1 MRKACSCCRR
11 QIDCINTFSLSL
23 SRLLE
28 ELDEPLLLVPFFKS
42 SPRLVFE
49 LLLDLLWWDDDDDF
63 ERLDEDDDDL
73 DEELFEPP
81 PDFPFSSFFL
91 SGVEG
96 LDDEFAEDDDEFFDF
111 DEDDEEVGS
120 DLWIISP
127 NKFLNWSSLFFVFEV
142 SGCKNSI
149 L

>member
-1 MRKACSCCRR
+1 M
-11 QIDCINTFSLSL
+11 
-23 SRLLE
+23 
-28 ELDEPLLLVPFFKS
+28 
-42 SPRLVFE
+42 
-49 LLLDLLWWDDDDDF
+49 
-63 ERLDEDDDDL
+63 
-73 DEELFEPP
+73 DEELFEP

-96 LDDEFAEDDDEFFDF
+96 LDDEFAEDDDVFFDF

-142 SGCKNSI
+142 SGCKSSI
-149 L
+149 FSSVPLYLF